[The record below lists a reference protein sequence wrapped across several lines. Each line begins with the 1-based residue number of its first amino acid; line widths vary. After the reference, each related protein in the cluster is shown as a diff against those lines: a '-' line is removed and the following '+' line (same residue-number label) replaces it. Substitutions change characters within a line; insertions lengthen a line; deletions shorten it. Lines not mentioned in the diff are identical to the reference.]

1 MTLLDTATTG
11 GLPVDVGGADGAQ
24 VTGSGQVQFG
34 DILLGSGT
42 PAGWRKLAGW
52 RDRPDVDLSD
62 SLRPQAHGA
71 YPGDV
76 FSGSRVVTYTF
87 MLRGLPAAK
96 AVAVDT
102 LERYLPV
109 DSVERFLTVDD
120 GTGPWFA
127 MARVTGLHIPQ
138 EQHYRHAPL
147 ECSVQFTCADPRRYS
162 LTEKSA
168 TVTLPAASGGLDY
181 PLDYAGG
188 GSGGLEYGVSA
199 SGSVTVSNDGS
210 TETPLL
216 GTLVGPLT
224 NPVLSTPDWSLLFDI
239 TLAAGET
246 LELDAAAGTA
256 LLNGTADRLYTIGNM
271 SDPLEACLFPR
282 GDTNLSLSAFAGSG
296 QLNLTYRD
304 ARL

>member
-1 MTLLDTATTG
+1 MALLDTATTG
-11 GLPVDVGGADGAQ
+11 GLLVDVGGVDGGQ
-24 VTGSGQVQFG
+24 VTAPSQVQFG
-34 DILLGSGT
+34 SILLGSGT
-42 PAGWRKLAGW
+42 PAGWRELVGW
-52 RDRPDVDLSD
+52 RDRPDMDVAD

-76 FSGSRVVTYTF
+76 FSASRVVTFTF
-87 MLRGLPAAK
+87 LLRGTPEAK

-109 DSVERFLTVDD
+109 DSAERFLTIDD

-127 MARVTGLHIPQ
+127 MARVIGLRVPRGK
-138 EQHYRHAPL
+138 HYQHAPL
-147 ECSVQFTCADPRRYS
+147 ECSVQFMCADPRRYS
-162 LTEKSA
+162 LAAKVA

-181 PLDYAGG
+181 PLDYP
-188 GSGGLEYGVSA
+188 LEYGTSA
-199 SGSVTVSNDGS
+199 SGSVTVTNDGS

-224 NPVLSTPDWSLLFDI
+224 NPVLTTPDWSLLFDI
-239 TLAAGET
+239 TLAAGES

-256 LLNGTADRLYTIGNM
+256 MLNGSTDRLYTIGNM
-271 SDPLEACLFPR
+271 SDPLEACFFPA
-282 GDTNLSLSAFAGSG
+282 GDTQLSLSAFAGTG
-296 QLNLTYRD
+296 QLNLSYRD